1 LFQASLYEQAWCEQ
15 AISAGER
22 RIVFGKWFFR
32 SYLPEIGR
40 RVLDALTM

>member
-1 LFQASLYEQAWCEQ
+1 MNKHDASKQQVRAKK
-15 AISAGER
+15 

-40 RVLDALTM
+40 RSFGCVDDV